1 MHPYLKGK
9 RGHRVPQRQRMR
21 DKKSVWEIKTMK
33 HNNSQGRKK

>member
-9 RGHRVPQRQRMR
+9 RGRRIPQRQRMR